1 MRFLFRT
8 PFRDQIFFVFYEV
21 HGRKIR
27 MIQEQEL
34 VIGANFLSH
43 DSAIFT
49 VDVQNRR
56 VFGMSSERITRYKHD
71 IIPPIP
77 VIEELIREFGL
88 DPYAIRRVFV
98 ATSLLS
104 QPGTQVAG
112 DLFGQAVRLREAL
125 NVRYRNDVLRELERY
140 SHLRH
145 LSKLKL
151 LMASPAGRKHLM
163 GEILRNGKVASF
175 QSMVATEV
183 NRLFPRATVE
193 VRAFDHHLAHAAAAQ
208 ILSGF
213 IDPLNVTLDGLGDGF
228 FSKAFVRDSSALKEV
243 SASKAISVK
252 NSPERLRLEG
262 RIPSHILSTGIF
274 SDLSLGHFY
283 SIITWLLGFEPVS
296 DEGKVE
302 ALAAYGRPE
311 NEFLTELRKTVWLD
325 QDNACLVV
333 SRSDALAL
341 YFDIPKLQDY
351 VRRLGREAVAAAMQ
365 RFLEERSL
373 ELITCLLK
381 RWPRS
386 SIVLSGGCVANVIL
400 NMNIYER
407 LCENIFVIPAMGD
420 DGVALGACVLALAE
434 LGVTEREL
442 AFLRDEQL
450 PYFGN
455 RYPRTAAEK
464 CLLAAGNL
472 VSFADRSQD
481 WPETIAAF
489 LVRGEVGAIYQG
501 RMEWGPRA
509 LGNRSILAD
518 PRLASMR
525 EHINHVVKKRPLFQP
540 FCPSVLA
547 EDKDRLFER
556 AYLNRHMT
564 CAFRMRKEF
573 WEHLPSAIHIDGTA
587 RAQFV
592 SADDNPMFYR
602 VLAEFKR
609 LSGFGVLINT
619 SFNLH
624 GRTIVNTPKDAIE
637 DFLDSQM
644 DFLVLDGYLVRR
656 RYSHGAR
663 GIKEAEPQPVDTAIQ
678 SLEN

>member
-1 MRFLFRT
+1 M
-8 PFRDQIFFVFYEV
+8 V
-21 HGRKIR
+21 
-27 MIQEQEL
+27 QEQEL
-34 VIGANFLSH
+34 VIGANFLNH
-43 DSAIFT
+43 DSAIFAI
-49 VDVQNRR
+49 DVRNRR
-56 VFGMSSERITRYKHD
+56 VFGMSTERITRYKHD
-71 IIPPIP
+71 ILSPIP
-77 VIEELIREFGL
+77 VIKELIREFGL
-88 DPYAIRRVFV
+88 DPSAIRRVIV
-98 ATSLLS
+98 ATPLLS
-104 QPGTQVAG
+104 QLGTAVDR
-112 DLFGQAVRLREAL
+112 DLFTKEVDLRKVL
-125 NVRYRNDVLRELERY
+125 NVRYRNDVVRELARY
-140 SHLRH
+140 SHLRRR
-145 LSKLKL
+145 LKLKL

-163 GEILRNGKVASF
+163 RDILRDGKVTSF

-183 NRLFPRATVE
+183 NRLFPRAAVE
-193 VRAFDHHLAHAAAAQ
+193 VRAFDHHLAHATAAQ

-213 IDPLNVTLDGLGDGF
+213 TDPLNVTLDGLGDGV
-228 FSKAFVRDSSALKEV
+228 FSKAFVCDGSALKEV
-243 SASKAISVK
+243 SASKAISVR
-252 NSPERLRLEG
+252 NSEQRLRLEG

-302 ALAAYGRPE
+302 ALAAYGTPE

-325 QDNACLVV
+325 EDDACLVV

-351 VRRLGREAVAAAMQ
+351 VRRLGREAVAAAAQ

-400 NMNIYER
+400 NMKIYER

-420 DGVALGACVLALAE
+420 DGIALGTCVLALLE

-442 AFLRDEQL
+442 AFLRDEQMT
-450 PYFGN
+450 YFGN
-455 RYPRTAAEK
+455 QHPRTATEK
-464 CLLAAGNL
+464 CLAASRNL
-472 VSFADRSQD
+472 VAFEDRSQD
-481 WPETIAAF
+481 WPETVAAL
-489 LVRGEVGAIYQG
+489 LVQGEVGAIYQG

-525 EHINHVVKKRPLFQP
+525 ERINHVVKKRPLFQP

-547 EDKDRLFER
+547 EEKDRLFDH
-556 AYLNRHMT
+556 AYINRHMT
-564 CAFRMRKEF
+564 CAFRMRREF

-602 VLAEFKR
+602 VLSEFKR

-624 GRTIVNTPKDAIE
+624 GRTIVNTPEDAIE

-656 RYSHGAR
+656 QYSHGAR
-663 GIKEAEPQPVDTAIQ
+663 DIKQAEPVDAA
-678 SLEN
+678 S